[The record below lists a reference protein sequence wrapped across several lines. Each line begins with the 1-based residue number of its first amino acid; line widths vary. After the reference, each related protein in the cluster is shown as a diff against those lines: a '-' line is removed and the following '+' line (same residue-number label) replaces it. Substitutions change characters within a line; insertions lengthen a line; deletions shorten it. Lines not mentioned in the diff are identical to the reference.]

1 MLSKEEVKKKLIVA
15 LDVDSL
21 SEAQF
26 WVKELKS
33 YVGLFKVGLQLFT
46 RYGSSAVRM
55 VQDEGG
61 EVFLDLKFHDIPN
74 TVTAAIEAAV
84 SLKVKILNVHA
95 LGGRTMMAEAV
106 KSARAAADKLH
117 SPTPILLAVTILT
130 SLLDSD
136 LAEMGIT
143 APVTAQVQ
151 RLAFL
156 AYEAGLN
163 GVVASPQEIP
173 FIRDRLPRDFLIVTP
188 GVRMHTA
195 HKDDQKRVLTPN
207 MALQAGADYIVIG
220 RPILTASNPVEAVHT
235 FLEAMAQAI
244 T

>member
-106 KSARAAADKLH
+106 KSARATADKLH

-136 LAEMGIT
+136 LSEMGIT